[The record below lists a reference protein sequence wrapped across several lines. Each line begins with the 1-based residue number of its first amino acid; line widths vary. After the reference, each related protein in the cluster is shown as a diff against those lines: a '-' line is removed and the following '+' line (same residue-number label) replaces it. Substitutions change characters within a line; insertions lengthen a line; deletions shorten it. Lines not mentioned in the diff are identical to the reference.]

1 MKAPAAATGMK
12 FKFKMR
18 LEKTV
23 GKALKAEA
31 AKAAKA
37 TKAEAIAKNIK
48 KATAKET
55 KKASAKDPKK
65 DNANDGKEDRN
76 EGQEV
81 LDLLI
86 ENLDLVKR
94 DPSNTG
100 VSSKAIEHG
109 IEKTFSN
116 LSIDQDQV

>member
-1 MKAPAAATGMK
+1 MKTPAAAPGMK

-18 LEKTV
+18 LHKTV

-37 TKAEAIAKNIK
+37 AKNIK
-48 KATAKET
+48 K
-55 KKASAKDPKK
+55 AKDPKK
-65 DNANDGKEDRN
+65 DNANDSKEDRN
-76 EGQEV
+76 DAQGV
-81 LDLLI
+81 MDLLI
-86 ENLDLVKR
+86 ENLDLVTR
-94 DPSNTG
+94 DPSNNG

>member
-1 MKAPAAATGMK
+1 MKAPAAAPGMK

-18 LEKTV
+18 LHKTV

-37 TKAEAIAKNIK
+37 AKNMK
-48 KATAKET
+48 KAAAKDV
-55 KKASAKDPKK
+55 KKAVSKDPKK
-65 DNANDGKEDRN
+65 DNANDSQEDRN
-76 EGQEV
+76 DAQGV
-81 LDLLI
+81 MDLLI
-86 ENLDLVKR
+86 ENLDLVTR
-94 DPSNTG
+94 DPSNNG